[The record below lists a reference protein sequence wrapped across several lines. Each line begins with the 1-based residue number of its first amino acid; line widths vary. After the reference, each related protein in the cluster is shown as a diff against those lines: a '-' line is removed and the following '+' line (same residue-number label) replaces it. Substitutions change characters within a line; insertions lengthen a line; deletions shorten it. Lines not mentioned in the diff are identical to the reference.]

1 MLGLRNLVSA
11 SLRLFKSKKEVV
23 CIDELLNKFSGT
35 QTIFDI
41 KERRA

>member
-1 MLGLRNLVSA
+1 M
-11 SLRLFKSKKEVV
+11 KEVV
-23 CIDELLNKFSGT
+23 CIDELLNNFSKT